1 MKRIAFYGGSFDPVH
16 NGHLA
21 VAESL
26 IERFSLDEFV
36 FIPAFH
42 APHKLRKRP
51 TSAYDRYAMLCLAT
65 DHDDRI
71 AVSKMEIEA
80 PERPFTV
87 ETLTTLNARLID
99 TQIFFVM
106 GADSW
111 MDITTWREWET
122 VLALSN
128 HIVVTRPGSELTFDH
143 VTDEIRS
150 RVVDLR
156 GTAKN
161 TVHSEIDSRRIYV
174 TDSVFVDISA
184 TDIRSRIR
192 SGEASWRADV
202 LPEVAKH
209 IEKYQIY
216 S

>member
-1 MKRIAFYGGSFDPVH
+1 MKRTAFYGGSFDPVH

-21 VAESL
+21 VAEAL
-26 IERFSLDEFV
+26 IEQFSLDEFV

-65 DHDDRI
+65 DHDERI

-111 MDITTWREWET
+111 MDITTWRQWEN
-122 VLALSN
+122 VLSLSD
-128 HIVVTRPGSELTFDH
+128 HIVVTRPGSDLSFDH
-143 VTDEIRS
+143 VTDEIRG
-150 RVVDLR
+150 RIVDLR
-156 GTAKN
+156 GKPR
-161 TVHSEIDSRRIYV
+161 EIVSADQGSRRIYI
-174 TDSVFVDISA
+174 TDSVFLDISA
-184 TDIRSRIR
+184 TDIRNRIR
-192 SGEASWRADV
+192 SGDQTWQVDV